1 MGPGGEI
8 EPLDE
13 GGLDGAFEALKGAEV
28 EAVAVCLLFVFA
40 HPEHERRVGEALR
53 AALPHVHALLSSEV
67 LPEFREYERNL
78 LNGEELP
85 PKAGRELEKDGVV
98 TVETSGCGGYGRV
111 GEER

>member
-1 MGPGGEI
+1 MGPGGEL

-13 GGLDGAFEALKGAEV
+13 GSLDGALEALKGAEV
-28 EAVAVCLLFVFA
+28 EAVAVCLLFAFA

-53 AALPHVHALLSSEV
+53 AALPHVHVLLSGEV

-85 PKAGRELEKDGVV
+85 PKTGRELEKDGVV
-98 TVETSGCGGYGRV
+98 TVETPGGGGYGRAE
-111 GEER
+111 EER